1 MFLDLICVLRTKSDD
16 FKNLVTKVI
25 QLNLIFLLIRFDQK
39 EQKNSIMNEKLSFIS
54 KRFKKPLWEIFFTKA
69 EAEAF
74 SYSRSTNKILWLHYS
89 VKKIDCL
96 DSDFAMDGDFGKK
109 KLVLQKIK
117 KSLNKPNDWLQFW
130 FPFGKNYDF

>member
-54 KRFKKPLWEIFFTKA
+54 KRFKKPLWEFFLLKTKLRPSAIFVRQIKSFDCI
-69 EAEAF
+69 
-74 SYSRSTNKILWLHYS
+74 IL
-89 VKKIDCL
+89 
-96 DSDFAMDGDFGKK
+96 
-109 KLVLQKIK
+109 
-117 KSLNKPNDWLQFW
+117 
-130 FPFGKNYDF
+130 